1 MNVNS
6 ANNCNFGANYSAIVR
21 NKLGLHMAPSGAIA
35 KITSIVDKP
44 IYLSTEDKVERNVR
58 NSILSVMT
66 LGATQ
71 GKEVF
76 VRVED
81 NYPQDILRAVLDCI
95 NSESDNV
102 AINILKSLKN
112 RINIFM

>member
-1 MNVNS
+1 
-6 ANNCNFGANYSAIVR
+6 
-21 NKLGLHMAPSGAIA
+21 
-35 KITSIVDKP
+35 
-44 IYLSTEDKVERNVR
+44 
-58 NSILSVMT
+58 MT